1 MLCTPNEKLETCSEC
16 LRLKR
21 LEKSSALHDKT
32 RLLYD
37 MRNAK
42 NLSNPHFQSW
52 TIMQTWLHGTAVWV
66 SVCQQGFE
74 KGKKNRSFG
83 WFSTFI
89 CNLFQNHVVR
99 NLSLSQ
105 IWESCLYPH
114 FPYHHTRLFTS
125 PTVKFKAFK
134 RLKNAEQ
141 ENHCDFNFCIHLSKL
156 QTKHQENKYSF
167 CHIQLVFYNHVIMS
181 SFRNW

>member
-1 MLCTPNEKLETCSEC
+1 
-16 LRLKR
+16 
-21 LEKSSALHDKT
+21 
-32 RLLYD
+32 

-42 NLSNPHFQSW
+42 NVSNPHFQSW
-52 TIMQTWLHGTAVWV
+52 TIMQTWLHGTAVWL

-141 ENHCDFNFCIHLSKL
+141 ENHCDFNFCIPLSKL
-156 QTKHQENKYSF
+156 QTKNQENKQFLSYSVSILQS
-167 CHIQLVFYNHVIMS
+167 CYHVKFSKLIVNS
-181 SFRNW
+181 YCVRKLLFLNFS